1 MPSVITEKVFQLTIY
16 LVKNNNAANEDLV
29 KVGNAKPP
37 VSFEI
42 SGAPATL
49 YVRRRKTKTPD
60 WTTLLLQSEDVQASL
75 FDENSSSGALLV
87 VRLTDATFLVTFGL
101 GHTLHNPEAI
111 ERDFGLRVALNSTK
125 SSEIR
130 SMDKAT
136 SELTPLNSRTQS
148 SLGVDIE
155 QLLID
160 TETDLLY
167 AITGISNV
175 DMFGSVVTGRD
186 SLTIKPKLELG
197 HLPRILRKTLER
209 YQAGLPSDYEWV
221 DNIRREKDT
230 TVVTQLESK
239 LLQDIQSGSN
249 TKIWLGEPEIVDWET
264 NLGYSFGMDKST
276 YPVLNLHR
284 LTTYISNKHGV
295 ISISNLKNE
304 TIHCLDSSYSSFKQ
318 WSAYRSI
325 YAEITWNSCTY
336 MLRNGVWYKVADT
349 FVDSINDALSRIP
362 HYTITL
368 PEFDH
373 NDEQHYNMFVASA
386 ISDIELLDRDTVTF
400 GGRYSKIEVCDLI
413 KASTDLIHVKK
424 YTSSQTLSHLFYQGL
439 VSAETLKKSA
449 EFRRLFNDK
458 LPQGMK
464 LSDPDIEIPQDYY
477 QVVYAIYSD
486 KLLPLELPF
495 FSKITLKNAY
505 QNLRAMGFRVALAD
519 ISISARLKALSLVK
533 PQKSAKKSSAT

>member
-1 MPSVITEKVFQLTIY
+1 MPSVRTEKVFQLTIY

-37 VSFEI
+37 VQFDI
-42 SGAPATL
+42 SDAAATL
-49 YVRRRKTKTPD
+49 YVRWPKTKTPD
-60 WTTLLLQSEDVQASL
+60 WTTLLLQSDDIQARL
-75 FDENSSSGALLV
+75 FDETSSSGALLV

-175 DMFGSVVTGRD
+175 EMFGSVVTGRD
-186 SLTIKPKLELG
+186 SLTIKPKLELSL
-197 HLPRILRKTLER
+197 LPRILRKTLER
-209 YQAGLPSDYEWV
+209 YHAGLPSDYEWV

-230 TVVTQLESK
+230 TVIMQLEST
-239 LLQDIQSGSN
+239 LLQDIESGSN
-249 TKIWLGEPEIVDWET
+249 NKIWLGEPEIVDWET
-264 NLGYSFGMDKST
+264 NLGYSFGQDKFTYAVLSLQRLIDFIST
-276 YPVLNLHR
+276 
-284 LTTYISNKHGV
+284 KHGA

-304 TIHCLDSSYSSFKQ
+304 TIHCRDSAYSSFKQ

-349 FVDSINDALSRIP
+349 FVDSINDALSRVP
-362 HYTITL
+362 KYSSTL

-373 NDEQHYNMFVASA
+373 NDELQYNKFVAST
-386 ISDIELLDRDTVTF
+386 ISDIEFLDRDNVIF
-400 GGRYSKIEVCDLI
+400 GGRYSKIEVCDLM
-413 KASTDLIHVKK
+413 KANTDLIHVKK

-464 LSDPDIEIPQDYY
+464 LGDPDIEIAQDYY

-486 KLLPLELPF
+486 KVLPLELPF

-519 ISISARLKALSLVK
+519 IPISTRLKTLALVK
-533 PQKSAKKSSAT
+533 PQKSAKKPSAA

>member
-37 VSFEI
+37 VPFEI

-60 WTTLLLQSEDVQASL
+60 WTALLLQSADVQPSL

-186 SLTIKPKLELG
+186 SLTIKPKLELS

-209 YQAGLPSDYEWV
+209 
-221 DNIRREKDT
+221 
-230 TVVTQLESK
+230 
-239 LLQDIQSGSN
+239 
-249 TKIWLGEPEIVDWET
+249 
-264 NLGYSFGMDKST
+264 
-276 YPVLNLHR
+276 
-284 LTTYISNKHGV
+284 
-295 ISISNLKNE
+295 
-304 TIHCLDSSYSSFKQ
+304 
-318 WSAYRSI
+318 
-325 YAEITWNSCTY
+325 
-336 MLRNGVWYKVADT
+336 
-349 FVDSINDALSRIP
+349 
-362 HYTITL
+362 
-368 PEFDH
+368 
-373 NDEQHYNMFVASA
+373 
-386 ISDIELLDRDTVTF
+386 
-400 GGRYSKIEVCDLI
+400 
-413 KASTDLIHVKK
+413 
-424 YTSSQTLSHLFYQGL
+424 
-439 VSAETLKKSA
+439 
-449 EFRRLFNDK
+449 
-458 LPQGMK
+458 
-464 LSDPDIEIPQDYY
+464 
-477 QVVYAIYSD
+477 
-486 KLLPLELPF
+486 
-495 FSKITLKNAY
+495 
-505 QNLRAMGFRVALAD
+505 
-519 ISISARLKALSLVK
+519 
-533 PQKSAKKSSAT
+533 

>member
-1 MPSVITEKVFQLTIY
+1 M
-16 LVKNNNAANEDLV
+16 
-29 KVGNAKPP
+29 
-37 VSFEI
+37 
-42 SGAPATL
+42 
-49 YVRRRKTKTPD
+49 
-60 WTTLLLQSEDVQASL
+60 
-75 FDENSSSGALLV
+75 
-87 VRLTDATFLVTFGL
+87 
-101 GHTLHNPEAI
+101 
-111 ERDFGLRVALNSTK
+111 
-125 SSEIR
+125 
-130 SMDKAT
+130 
-136 SELTPLNSRTQS
+136 
-148 SLGVDIE
+148 
-155 QLLID
+155 
-160 TETDLLY
+160 
-167 AITGISNV
+167 
-175 DMFGSVVTGRD
+175 
-186 SLTIKPKLELG
+186 
-197 HLPRILRKTLER
+197 
-209 YQAGLPSDYEWV
+209 
-221 DNIRREKDT
+221 
-230 TVVTQLESK
+230 VTQLESK

-264 NLGYSFGMDKST
+264 NLGYSFGMDKIT

-304 TIHCLDSSYSSFKQ
+304 IIHCLDSSYSSFKQ

-325 YAEITWNSCTY
+325 YAEITWNGCTY

-373 NDEQHYNMFVASA
+373 NDERHYNMFVASA

-413 KASTDLIHVKK
+413 SASIDLIHVKK

-495 FSKITLKNAY
+495 FSKITLKM
-505 QNLRAMGFRVALAD
+505 RIK
-519 ISISARLKALSLVK
+519 ISEQWVLELPWLIFLSVLG
-533 PQKSAKKSSAT
+533 